1 MFHLHIHFILTFMK
15 ETKVK
20 SRFSDI
26 KFSDNLQ
33 FSAIYFAEYNFSI
46 YIYLLTLWDRVT
58 IFGDQKSH
66 QITAVIR

>member
-1 MFHLHIHFILTFMK
+1 MFHLPIHSILTFMK
-15 ETKVK
+15 ETTVK

-46 YIYLLTLWDRVT
+46 YY
-58 IFGDQKSH
+58 QKSGVMCAV
-66 QITAVIR
+66 QI